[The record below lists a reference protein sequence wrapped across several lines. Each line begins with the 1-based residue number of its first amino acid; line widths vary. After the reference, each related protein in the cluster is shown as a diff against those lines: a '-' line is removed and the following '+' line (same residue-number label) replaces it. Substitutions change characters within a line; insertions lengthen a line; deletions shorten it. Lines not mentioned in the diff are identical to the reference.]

1 MQQAHESVHGL
12 VGVGQQHLP
21 LAHLLDDRAVAIQAC
36 RPLGSEGLL
45 GEGRA
50 ALGRQ
55 ARAEAPG
62 VAHVQRHLGHKDL
75 VLGQAQLVQQQLLHR
90 AREGP
95 LAFQAHRGQAAAL
108 LQDALHVLAIVL
120 ALLLGALGGIQVGV
134 ARNAHDIGVL
144 HRVHREDFGH
154 PHLDGVLDEHVG
166 QALAGQLN
174 DAVGLA
180 RQRDNAEGDALG
192 AEILRLLPLAIL
204 GALGFLGLGAS
215 LLLLGLLLLGSG
227 LLVEPHDD
235 IEAAVLQMREG
246 VARVHDLRRKERQHV
261 VGHVVVQ
268 GHELLI
274 GQIVLAQLADVFL
287 SQQAAQVL
295 ESFLVVRVQLMAAR
309 VHGVQLL
316 GRRHAGFRIDNGLL
330 QQREVGERS
339 HAHHEEFLEVA
350 PKDGDEVQA
359 FQKRHRRVGTLIKY
373 ALVEIE
379 PGELTILHIGGL

>member
-1 MQQAHESVHGL
+1 M
-12 VGVGQQHLP
+12 
-21 LAHLLDDRAVAIQAC
+21 
-36 RPLGSEGLL
+36 
-45 GEGRA
+45 
-50 ALGRQ
+50 
-55 ARAEAPG
+55 
-62 VAHVQRHLGHKDL
+62 
-75 VLGQAQLVQQQLLHR
+75 LGQAQLVQQQLLHR
-90 AREGP
+90 ARQRA
-95 LAFQAHRGQAAAL
+95 LALQAHRRQAAAL
-108 LQDALHVLAIVL
+108 LQDALHVLAVVL
-120 ALLLGALGGIQVGV
+120 ALLLGAFGGIQVGV

-154 PHLDGVLDEHVG
+154 EHLDGMLDEHVG
-166 QALAGQLN
+166 QTLAGQLN

-192 AEILRLLPLAIL
+192 AEVLRLLPLALL

-215 LLLLGLLLLGSG
+215 LLLLGLLLLGSS

-235 IEAAVLQMREG
+235 IEATVLQMREG
-246 VARVHDLRRKERQHV
+246 VARVHDLRREERQHV

-295 ESFLVVRVQLMAAR
+295 ESFLVVGVQLMAAR

-316 GRRHAGFRIDNGLL
+316 GRRHTGFRIDNGLL
-330 QQREVGERS
+330 QQREVGERA

-350 PKDGDEVQA
+350 PKNGDEVQA
-359 FQKRHRRVGTLIKY
+359 FQKRHRRVGALIKY

-379 PGELTILHIGGL
+379 PGELAILHIGGL